1 MTVCICIFYNN
12 LLIIFFLHK
21 KKNEISSIS
30 VSYYIFQVSKK
41 EMYRSARRLDFTRM
55 PTVQPSYPQ
64 PAEPKF
70 KSARRLNF
78 TDQQSN
84 KQKMEQFSIPIPKEV
99 EEDYYPK
106 TNM

>member
-1 MTVCICIFYNN
+1 MYLYILQKII
-12 LLIIFFLHK
+12 IIFFYI

-41 EMYRSARRLDFTRM
+41 EMYQSARRLDFTRI
-55 PTVQPSYPQ
+55 PTVQPTVQ
-64 PAEPKF
+64 PIEPKF
-70 KSARRLNF
+70 KSARRLDF
-78 TDQQSN
+78 TNHPSN

-99 EEDYYPK
+99 EEDYYPE